1 MRESKPDG
9 SELTCTTF
17 EGKTGEISDTGH
29 FFLKCKEIGTAG
41 GGKSSMK
48 RFFFLVTYLFLIG

>member
-1 MRESKPDG
+1 MRESKSDG
-9 SELTCTTF
+9 SELTCTTL

-48 RFFFLVTYLFLIG
+48 RFFFFW